1 MKNLFLAILLI
12 SSATFSFGQQE
23 QLPILKMESRILDF
37 ANLLTADQKKSI
49 FLLMQDLE
57 TKVGSQIGIV
67 TLESLP
73 GQSINDYAKNQAN
86 LMGLGQKTHKGGI
99 LIVFALRN
107 GLLRTEVSL
116 GLDKII
122 TNEISALINEV
133 VMAPQLKDQK
143 YAQAFY
149 NGVKALKERI
159 EADRN
164 LIGK

>member
-1 MKNLFLAILLI
+1 MKNLFLASLLI

-23 QLPILKMESRILDF
+23 QIPILKMESRILDF

-107 GLLRTEVSL
+107 GLVRTEVIL

-164 LIGK
+164 LIVK

>member
-1 MKNLFLAILLI
+1 MKNLFLAVLLV
-12 SSATFSFGQQE
+12 SRATFSFGQQE

-49 FLLMQDLE
+49 FVLMQDLE

-67 TLESLP
+67 TLENLP

-86 LMGLGQKTHKGGI
+86 LMGLGQKTRKGGI

-116 GLDKII
+116 GLEKII
-122 TNEISALINEV
+122 TNEISARINEV
-133 VMAPQLKDQK
+133 AMAPQLKAQN

-149 NGVKALKERI
+149 NGVHALKERI
-159 EADRN
+159 EANRD

>member
-1 MKNLFLAILLI
+1 MKNLFLAVLLV
-12 SSATFSFGQQE
+12 SRATFSFGQQE

-57 TKVGSQIGIV
+57 TKVGSQIGIA
-67 TLESLP
+67 TLENLP
-73 GQSINDYAKNQAN
+73 GQSINDYAKNQAS

-116 GLDKII
+116 GLEKII
-122 TNEISALINEV
+122 TNEISARINEV
-133 VMAPQLKDQK
+133 AMAPQLKAQN

-159 EADRN
+159 EANRD

>member
-23 QLPILKMESRILDF
+23 QFPILKMESRILDF

-57 TKVGSQIGIV
+57 TKVGSQIAIV
-67 TLESLP
+67 TIVSLN
-73 GQSINDYAKNQAN
+73 GQSIDKYARNKAN
-86 LMGLGQKTHKGGI
+86 LMGLGREKYKDGI
-99 LIVFALRN
+99 LIVYALRD
-107 GLLRTEVSL
+107 GLLRTEVSI
-116 GLDKII
+116 GLEKII
-122 TNEISALINEV
+122 TNEISARINEV
-133 VMAPQLKDQK
+133 AMAPQLKAQN

-149 NGVKALKERI
+149 NGVQALKERI
-159 EADRN
+159 EANRD